1 MILPLSLNHHSGLEK
16 SFLLSLLPLPDQVR
30 SAVTLGNDTRGSDA
44 DRSGLYPSTATQPW
58 MHWLLACYGSRV
70 EVETETLR
78 SANLKHPLPA
88 SFQSLLTLSYT
99 LLQLSVLQGSSLVET
114 RQLSVLPCPVS
125 AFPRPGIPKAPHVGC
140 LISGLPAG
148 PVGTWFSGCLLTP
161 HSSQQ
166 SAEASRPQY
175 PGASAT
181 DFPQLRL
188 QPRSRVL
195 RFSCTIRGPRSV
207 WKALDA
213 LRDPGFP
220 ASASRQ
226 QRGPAG
232 SLAGRTKGSSREVFH
247 VWQLDGAAWQEPD
260 QTRDRN
266 VPLAVPR
273 MGGTQPPSAP
283 QEGAGATVP
292 GSFQPA
298 STPHLLRKGPRRV
311 CSLEASHA
319 RGRL

>member
-1 MILPLSLNHHSGLEK
+1 
-16 SFLLSLLPLPDQVR
+16 
-30 SAVTLGNDTRGSDA
+30 
-44 DRSGLYPSTATQPW
+44 
-58 MHWLLACYGSRV
+58 MH
-70 EVETETLR
+70 
-78 SANLKHPLPA
+78 
-88 SFQSLLTLSYT
+88 YT
-99 LLQLSVLQGSSLVET
+99 LLQLSVLQGTSLVEA
-114 RQLSVLPCPVS
+114 RQLFVLLCPVS
-125 AFPRPGIPKAPHVGC
+125 AFPRPGIPGAPHVGC
-140 LISGLPAG
+140 LVSGLPAG
-148 PVGTWFSGCLLTP
+148 SVGTWFSGCLLTP

-166 SAEASRPQY
+166 SAEASRPWY

-181 DFPQLRL
+181 DFPQL
-188 QPRSRVL
+188 QPGSRVL
-195 RFSCTIRGPRSV
+195 RFSWTIRGLRSV

-226 QRGPAG
+226 QRGPTG
-232 SLAGRTKGSSREVFH
+232 SLASGTKGSSREVFH
-247 VWQLDGAAWQEPD
+247 IWQLDGAAWQGPD

-266 VPLAVPR
+266 VPLAVPG

-292 GSFQPA
+292 ASFQPA
-298 STPHLLRKGPRRV
+298 GTPHLPRKGPRRV